1 MGALLA
7 VATFAF
13 FILLDYLLSRRAQ
26 EREVAAPETA
36 AVPGSAVARER
47 IPEAE
52 LDLEPVWVA
61 GFELPDGLHYHR
73 GHVWARVVNADTV
86 AVGLDDF
93 ARRLVGH
100 ASAVKLPAVGSYL
113 RQGGKGAEVGAADRA
128 ADVLSPVD
136 GEVVAVN
143 GDLAAEPQLATE
155 DPYRRGWLYKVRST
169 NLAAALRNLL
179 SGSLARKW
187 MEDSR
192 EQLDLR
198 LMALSGSVLQDGGEP
213 ARDFG
218 EHVEVEGWKGLVER
232 FLLTEGRAR

>member
-7 VATFAF
+7 VAAFAF
-13 FILLDYLLSRRAQ
+13 FILLDYLLSRREQ
-26 EREVAAPETA
+26 GREAAAAETA
-36 AVPGSAVARER
+36 VVPASAVAMER
-47 IPEAE
+47 IPETQP
-52 LDLEPVWVA
+52 DLEPVWVS
-61 GFELPDGLHYHR
+61 GFELPEGLHYHR
-73 GHVWARVVNADTV
+73 GHVWARVVNSDTV

-93 ARRLVGH
+93 ARRLVGR
-100 ASAVKLPAVGSYL
+100 ASGVKLPAVGSYL
-113 RQGGKGAEVGAADRA
+113 RQGGKGAEIEALDRA

-143 GDLAAEPQLATE
+143 EDLGSEPQLATE
-155 DPYRRGWLYKVRST
+155 DPYRRGWLYRIRST

-213 ARDFG
+213 SHDFG
-218 EHVEVEGWKGLVER
+218 QHVGMTEWKSLVEK
-232 FLLTEGRAR
+232 FLLTEGHGR